1 MGFLNTWS
9 KTYNTIPENFGLC
22 KNMLFRKGP
31 ETGDDTSKSI
41 GLFTG
46 VSVTLTI
53 VASKSS
59 SETDVL
65 SSDKLEVRKDHINI
79 LSFPLSKPTSHKSFI
94 MIQLIYM

>member
-1 MGFLNTWS
+1 MRS
-9 KTYNTIPENFGLC
+9 KSFNTIPENFGLC

-31 ETGDDTSKSI
+31 GTGEDTSKSI

-79 LSFPLSKPTSHKSFI
+79 YQVLSLSKPTSHISFI
-94 MIQLIYM
+94 MIQLMYM